1 MSDAYLG
8 EIRAFAFGIV
18 PDGWAA
24 CDGSLL
30 SIADHGPL
38 YSLLGTSFGG
48 DGRTTFGTPDL
59 RGRAVVSDLKG
70 RGTKVG
76 LERVSLADSQLPEH
90 QHLMVGSNEAVD
102 AGSPQGSMLGVV
114 TWDRFAKPGG
124 GKMFPMRPES
134 VGETGGGAHENR
146 QPFLVVN
153 YCIALEGDWPPR
165 DEADEGRSE

>member
-18 PDGWAA
+18 PDGWAQ
-24 CDGSLL
+24 CNGSLL

-48 DGRTTFGTPDL
+48 DGRTTFGIPDL
-59 RGRAVVSDLKG
+59 RGRAVVSDPKG

-76 LERVSLADSQLPEH
+76 WERVPLAGPQLPKH
-90 QHLMVGSNEAVD
+90 QHLMVCSTEDAD
-102 AGSPQGSMLGVV
+102 AGSPQGAMLGVT
-114 TWDRFAKPGG
+114 TWERFRGPGG
-124 GKMFPMRPES
+124 QMEPMRPES
-134 VGETGGGAHENR
+134 VADTGGGAHENR

-165 DEADEGRSE
+165 TEADEGRSE